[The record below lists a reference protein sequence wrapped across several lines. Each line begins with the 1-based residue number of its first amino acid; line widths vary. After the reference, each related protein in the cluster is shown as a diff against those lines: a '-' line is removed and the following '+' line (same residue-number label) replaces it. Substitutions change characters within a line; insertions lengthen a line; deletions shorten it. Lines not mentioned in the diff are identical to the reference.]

1 MIRQVGDNMISFS
14 TTIISTK
21 LVPVLEVSTLY
32 QEIMSCAGPHHKIC
46 TREMSTEI
54 IKKIM
59 DQNTSAPINVEKE
72 KDEKVALVVFQQ

>member
-1 MIRQVGDNMISFS
+1 
-14 TTIISTK
+14 
-21 LVPVLEVSTLY
+21 
-32 QEIMSCAGPHHKIC
+32 MSCAGPHHIIC